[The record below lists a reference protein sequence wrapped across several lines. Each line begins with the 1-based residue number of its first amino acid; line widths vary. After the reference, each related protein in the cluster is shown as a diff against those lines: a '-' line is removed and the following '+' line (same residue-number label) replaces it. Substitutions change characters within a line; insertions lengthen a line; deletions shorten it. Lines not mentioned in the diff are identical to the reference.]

1 MWAAS
6 TKTIQRAR
14 HSVQRCRL
22 LHNRQGEEMS
32 VIPAGDFAL
41 QTIQQEIS
49 AMIREGMTVQRLKII
64 QTQAQNLHYEL
75 KVARTAIQQVRELHE
90 SDNAEA
96 YLSEYKEGNARCK
109 ECLERYP
116 CTTIQALNSV
126 PRTLTDEETA
136 NLVEKLRG

>member
-1 MWAAS
+1 
-6 TKTIQRAR
+6 
-14 HSVQRCRL
+14 
-22 LHNRQGEEMS
+22 MS

-75 KVARTAIQQVRELHE
+75 KVARTAIQQVREQHE
-90 SDNAEA
+90 SWTHTFPSGVQETYCGCDSDMMFPNETC
-96 YLSEYKEGNARCK
+96 S
-109 ECLERYP
+109 
-116 CTTIQALNSV
+116 TIQALNSV

-136 NLVEKLRG
+136 NLIEKLRG